1 MSMSCIIDEAI
12 KEYKRLGGKEDSPLI
27 QKFNDLKVLVQKR
40 TPVTVIS
47 YKKNATEEEQKYSKL
62 SNFNAGPVVVDNK
75 KFNTIEHAYQ
85 YKKAEFAIQN
95 VVGDE
100 RSKKYNQSIMQK
112 LEKPSKEKVD
122 GKYPEWAGSGARAL
136 GRLVDLGMMQDKWDS
151 QSEKILT
158 SVMETYY
165 TTNAEGAALL
175 NSTGYRPIV
184 HPVNDKYKE
193 VFPKILEGIREKT
206 RGMEIKEKERPTFD
220 KLPSPKPGVRTMT
233 YAGVGSRQTPPEVLA
248 VMTKASTWLESLGY
262 TLNTGKTFG
271 GKEEGADKAFSD
283 GTNKKNLFGPEEYGV
298 GKTVQAVVDEIHPS
312 SGALKDGARKLMAR
326 NTHQVFGENLD
337 TPVDFVLYYADKDP
351 SNPIRPKGG
360 TGQAVEMANR
370 KGIPTIN
377 MKDSDWRKQLL
388 EVVKSKPKGSKEE
401 TQSPYTKEAKTFTA
415 NTQHQFKKE
424 NSTYY
429 SKEVT
434 NIPKTL
440 RIQGSNKGKG
450 TLSPLVRS
458 LFSDI
463 NNKKDFDD
471 MLELLKS
478 VNTPDYLIAEFVEY
492 ASLLQDLS
500 NAAVTKSLNEWW
512 AFKDIFLKTK
522 NRYKSSVIDY
532 IESKGFT
539 TVDSD
544 FIDKAYEFSISESKI
559 KSEEINSSSSVRQS
573 PYSKE
578 NLEKTQDDIAC
589 GN

>member
-1 MSMSCIIDEAI
+1 MSCIIDEAI

-27 QKFNDLKVLVQKR
+27 QKFSDLKVLVQKR

-47 YKKNATEEEQKYSKL
+47 YKKDATEEEQKYSKL
-62 SNFNAGPVVVDNK
+62 SNFNAGPVVVDGK

-85 YKKAEFAIQN
+85 YKKAEFAVQN
-95 VVGDE
+95 VIGDE
-100 RSKKYNQSIMQK
+100 RSKKYNQSILQK

-122 GKYPEWAGSGARAL
+122 GKYPEWTGNGARAL
-136 GRLVDLGMMQDKWDS
+136 GRLVDLGVMQDKWDS
-151 QSEKILT
+151 QSEKVLT

-175 NSTGYRPIV
+175 NSTGYRPIA

-206 RGMEIKEKERPTFD
+206 RGADIKEKEKPTFD
-220 KLPSPKPGVRTMT
+220 KLPSPKPGARTMT

-298 GKTVQAVVDEIHPS
+298 GKIVQAVVDEIHPNS
-312 SGALKDGARKLMAR
+312 EALKDGARKLMAR

-377 MKDSDWRKQLL
+377 MKDNDWRKQLL
-388 EVVKSKPKGSKEE
+388 EIINSKPKDSKEE
-401 TQSPYTKEAKTFTA
+401 NTTA
-415 NTQHQFKKE
+415 IKE
-424 NSTYY
+424 N
-429 SKEVT
+429 
-434 NIPKTL
+434 
-440 RIQGSNKGKG
+440 
-450 TLSPLVRS
+450 
-458 LFSDI
+458 
-463 NNKKDFDD
+463 
-471 MLELLKS
+471 
-478 VNTPDYLIAEFVEY
+478 
-492 ASLLQDLS
+492 
-500 NAAVTKSLNEWW
+500 
-512 AFKDIFLKTK
+512 
-522 NRYKSSVIDY
+522 
-532 IESKGFT
+532 
-539 TVDSD
+539 
-544 FIDKAYEFSISESKI
+544 
-559 KSEEINSSSSVRQS
+559 QS

-589 GN
+589 GK

>member
-1 MSMSCIIDEAI
+1 MSCIIDEAI

-40 TPVTVIS
+40 TPVTVVS
-47 YKKNATEEEQKYSKL
+47 YKKDATEEEQKYSKL
-62 SNFNAGPVVVDNK
+62 SNFNAGPVVVDGK

-85 YKKAEFAIQN
+85 YKKAEFAVQN

-136 GRLVDLGMMQDKWDS
+136 GRQVDLGMMQDKWDG

-193 VFPKILEGIREKT
+193 VFPKILEGIREKI
-206 RGMEIKEKERPTFD
+206 RGTEVKEKERPTFD

-283 GTNKKNLFGPEEYGV
+283 GTNKKNLFGPEEHGV
-298 GKTVQAVVDEIHPS
+298 GKIVQAVVDEIHPS
-312 SGALKDGARKLMAR
+312 SASLKDGGRKLMAR

-388 EVVKSKPKGSKEE
+388 EVINSKPKSSKEE
-401 TQSPYTKEAKTFTA
+401 KISTTKDV
-415 NTQHQFKKE
+415 
-424 NSTYY
+424 S
-429 SKEVT
+429 
-434 NIPKTL
+434 
-440 RIQGSNKGKG
+440 
-450 TLSPLVRS
+450 
-458 LFSDI
+458 
-463 NNKKDFDD
+463 
-471 MLELLKS
+471 
-478 VNTPDYLIAEFVEY
+478 
-492 ASLLQDLS
+492 
-500 NAAVTKSLNEWW
+500 
-512 AFKDIFLKTK
+512 
-522 NRYKSSVIDY
+522 
-532 IESKGFT
+532 
-539 TVDSD
+539 
-544 FIDKAYEFSISESKI
+544 
-559 KSEEINSSSSVRQS
+559 INSSDKVEINNFDKMSNTEKMKWYLDVMSDTAQSTGGGYLENVVQDQNGHRVADKDEDIKQGEFVKGTQVELMKDRLEPVNKVTLNKYKKVFELKQKFDRRELKTLSAIQKELLSELLEKTENAIKRVTEDPNEEVGVFDTLIALRQS